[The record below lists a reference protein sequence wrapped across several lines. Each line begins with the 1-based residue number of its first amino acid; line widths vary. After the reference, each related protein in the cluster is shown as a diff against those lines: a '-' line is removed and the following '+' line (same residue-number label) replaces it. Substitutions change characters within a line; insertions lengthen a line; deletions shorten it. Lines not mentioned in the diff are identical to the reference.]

1 MHSLTRS
8 RAIAI
13 LAVLALWMLVTR
25 LPDASQ
31 LLHLRDASLA
41 VFFIGGLLLRRTA
54 PFVLLLVLAVGIDA
68 VVFART
74 DMLHVC
80 LSPAYAFLLP
90 AYALLWFGGRALS
103 QRFDGRAP
111 GVALAAVTGVV
122 CVVASFAV
130 SNGSFYLLSGA
141 FGELSVGGFA
151 SQFLRYSPGFVLTGS
166 AWVCAGLAVVAL
178 LLRQGVLASTPR
190 AA

>member
-1 MHSLTRS
+1 M
-8 RAIAI
+8 A
-13 LAVLALWMLVTR
+13 
-25 LPDASQ
+25 
-31 LLHLRDASLA
+31 
-41 VFFIGGLLLRRTA
+41 
-54 PFVLLLVLAVGIDA
+54 A
-68 VVFART
+68 VV
-74 DMLHVC
+74 
-80 LSPAYAFLLP
+80 
-90 AYALLWFGGRALS
+90 
-103 QRFDGRAP
+103 
-111 GVALAAVTGVV
+111 GVA
-122 CVVASFAV
+122 CVVASFAI